1 MKLKAFHV
9 TQNETPKSKQMS
21 VYTNKLSQN
30 FVECAKW
37 WSHLSWFFYIDEQ
50 NFKRG
55 RVKGDKKKLQ
65 KVQAQKKA

>member
-1 MKLKAFHV
+1 
-9 TQNETPKSKQMS
+9 MS

-30 FVECAKW
+30 FVERAKW

-65 KVQAQKKA
+65 KFQSQKKA